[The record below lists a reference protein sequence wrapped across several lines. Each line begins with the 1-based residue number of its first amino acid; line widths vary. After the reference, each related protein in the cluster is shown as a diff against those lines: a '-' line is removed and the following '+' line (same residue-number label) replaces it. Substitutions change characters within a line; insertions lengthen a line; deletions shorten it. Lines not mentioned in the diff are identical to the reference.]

1 MPESS
6 TEEPITRDDVVRWLQ
21 WDAIYDHPNGIP
33 AKYWHAVRDWVE
45 TKPNTVGNVWHW
57 AWLLKKLRAVRKNG
71 RRRA

>member
-6 TEEPITRDDVVRWLQ
+6 TEDIISRDDVVRWLHGVIIREPHPVY
-21 WDAIYDHPNGIP
+21 WDA
-33 AKYWHAVRDWVE
+33 VCDWVE